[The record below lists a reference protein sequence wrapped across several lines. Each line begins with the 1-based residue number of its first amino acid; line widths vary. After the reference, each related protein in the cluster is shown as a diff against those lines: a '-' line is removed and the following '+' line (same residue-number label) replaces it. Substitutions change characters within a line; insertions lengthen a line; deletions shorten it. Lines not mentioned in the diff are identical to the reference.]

1 MKPGL
6 LMLPSAV
13 SDSHVHNI
21 LPNKIDT
28 DFQFSRAS
36 AATRVNHQGL
46 IENVG
51 YFSDELVR
59 NGNFSELGPELITNG
74 DFAIDSN
81 WGKGIGWSINNGVAS
96 CDGTQTSG
104 TQLTQ
109 TSLTFTNGKTYKVV
123 FTCTIQAGNLDARL
137 QGSGATVTGDTV
149 TTSGTY
155 TQYLVSTGNTSFR
168 MRGNP
173 SFIGTVDNVSVKQ
186 VDPNSEWSLVD
197 IKFTGTNT
205 FENTATNGRIFQ
217 SFTTVI
223 GSQYKVSF
231 TINSG
236 LWNIYASTNNNSSG
250 QIVSTSPTTASGF
263 FEFTATTT
271 TSFLAIYNIGASGSV
286 ASITNI
292 SVVEVI
298 GDKPRLDYDPI
309 NPTCPHL
316 LLEPQSTNLFTFSEN
331 FNNGWSVN
339 QTTLIANSGICPDG
353 TNNAFNLVANAA
365 NSVHLLATTVSST
378 NLRTI
383 SIFAKQN
390 GYKRFRFNTGSSGNG
405 FASFD
410 LSNGTV
416 AGSGGTFFNSA
427 KIQPL
432 ANNWYRCSLTIN
444 SGGGTNPT
452 IAMEDDAGNV
462 TFLGD
467 GISGILIWGAQLE
480 ELSYPTSY
488 IPTAG
493 ATETRVQETCT
504 SAGNVNTF
512 NNSEGT
518 IYAEIAGLVSS
529 TTLRSIGISDGTSAN
544 RVNISLWQNGGN
556 DQLLNFVGLGGVSQ
570 CNFFGAVNSILEF
583 NKVAFNY
590 KQNDFKMYI
599 NGVLV
604 GTDTSG
610 NTFPADTLIKFNF
623 DRGEGNSRFFGKTKA
638 LATYNRAL
646 TDTELYTITS
656 TQYSA
661 YSGMVAA
668 LGNYTIPC

>member
-1 MKPGL
+1 
-6 LMLPSAV
+6 MLPSAV
-13 SDSHVHNI
+13 SNSRVHNI
-21 LPNKIDT
+21 LPNRIET

-51 YFSDELVR
+51 YFSDELIR
-59 NGNFSELGPELITNG
+59 NGDFSELGPELITNG
-74 DFAIDSN
+74 DFTTDSN
-81 WGKGIGWSINNGVAS
+81 WTKGDGWSISNGKAVANNVTNNLLSQTGVSFIA
-96 CDGTQTSG
+96 
-104 TQLTQ
+104 
-109 TSLTFTNGKTYKVV
+109 NKTYKLVYTV
-123 FTCTIQAGNLDARL
+123 SDYVSGSVRPQLSGGGNPVQNLNPTISSN
-137 QGSGATVTGDTV
+137 
-149 TTSGTY
+149 GTF
-155 TQYLVSTGNTSFR
+155 TQYFVASAASTNFR
-168 MRGNP
+168 FKGFTN
-173 SFIGTVDNVSVKQ
+173 FTGKIDNISVKQ
-186 VDPNSEWSLVD
+186 VDPDDRWTLVD
-197 IKFTGTNT
+197 TKFTGANT

-217 SFTTVI
+217 SFTTIV
-223 GSQYKVSF
+223 GSKYKVSA
-231 TINSG
+231 TVNSG
-236 LWNIYASTNNNSSG
+236 TWNIVASTNNNTSG
-250 QIVSTSPTTASGF
+250 QIASTGNTTTSEF
-263 FEFTATTT
+263 FEFTATGTT
-271 TSFLAIYNIGASGSV
+271 TFLALYNIGASGSV
-286 ASITNI
+286 ASITDA
-292 SVVEVI
+292 SVVEVQ
-298 GDKPRLDYDPI
+298 GDKPRLDYDPL

-316 LLEPQSTNLFTFSEN
+316 LLEPQSTNLVTFSED

-339 QTTLIANSGICPDG
+339 QTTLTANSGVCPDG

-365 NSVHLLATTVSST
+365 NSVHLLATTISGT

-410 LSNGTV
+410 LSNGTI

-432 ANNWYRCSLTIN
+432 PNDWYRCSLTIN

-493 ATETRVQETCT
+493 TTITRVGETCNN
-504 SAGNVNTF
+504 AGNVNTF
-512 NNSEGT
+512 NNAEGVL
-518 IYAEIAGLVSS
+518 YCEIAALADDLSFRVLS
-529 TTLRSIGISDGTSAN
+529 ISDGT
-544 RVNISLWQNGGN
+544 ISNNVGIGYRN
-556 DQLLNFVGLGGVSQ
+556 NSNVIYTFVKSVINSSSSVSVSDIKQ
-570 CNFFGAVNSILEF
+570 F
-583 NKVAFNY
+583 NKVAVKY
-590 KQNDFKMYI
+590 KSGDFCMYV
-599 NGVLV
+599 NGNKVYTNSSSFTLS
-604 GTDTSG
+604 GLNTSAFDNG
-610 NTFPADTLIKFNF
+610 AGAADFY
-623 DRGEGNSRFFGKTKA
+623 GKVKS

-646 TDTELYTITS
+646 TDNELYTITS